1 VKILHVVATYLPAV
15 RYGGPI
21 RSVHGLCVAL
31 AALGNDVHV
40 FTTNVDGA
48 GESDVPLCQPVDIDG
63 VKVWYFPSRILRRL
77 YWSPQMK
84 KALSREVR
92 SFDVVHLHSVF
103 LWPIWAAAR
112 IAEKSGIPY
121 VVSPRGMLVKD
132 LIRRKSTLVKWAWIK
147 CIEGHT
153 LACAKA
159 VHVTTRKELHEV
171 RQFGFELPPALIIP
185 NGVDGP
191 ETEALNDRVAGDHER
206 EFALFVG
213 RINWKKGLD
222 RLIRA
227 WKHVPNVNLIIAGN
241 DEESYQVELE
251 RLADE
256 VGVAERIRFV
266 GMVERE
272 AKWGLFRRAEL
283 FILPSYS
290 ENFGIAVLEAMSVAC
305 PVVVTPEIGLAEA
318 VAESGAGLVIAG
330 DPVSLGAAIAEL
342 LNDTARR
349 RAMGE
354 RGRQLASSSYCWSGL
369 ARQMVA
375 GYKSIVAVHA

>member
-1 VKILHVVATYLPAV
+1 MKILHVVATYLPAV

-31 AALGNDVHV
+31 VELGNDVHV
-40 FTTNVDGA
+40 FTTNIDGA

-84 KALSREVR
+84 QALSREVR

-132 LIRRKSTLVKWAWIK
+132 LIRRKSTIVKWLWIR
-147 CIEGHT
+147 CIEYRT

-159 VHVTTRKELHEV
+159 IHVTTRKELDEV
-171 RQFGFELPPALIIP
+171 RQFGFQLPPALVVP

-191 ETEALNDRVAGDHER
+191 ETAPLNDRVAGGHER

-241 DEESYQVELE
+241 DEESYQAELE

-256 VGVAERIRFV
+256 VGVAERIQFV
-266 GMVERE
+266 GMVEGE

-290 ENFGIAVLEAMSVAC
+290 ENFGIAVLEAMSMAC
-305 PVVVTPEIGLAEA
+305 PVVVTPEIGLAKA
-318 VAESGAGLVIAG
+318 VAESGAGLVVAG

-342 LNDTARR
+342 LNDTERR

-354 RGRQLASSSYCWSGL
+354 SGRQLASSSYCWSGL